1 MAFGEFANR
10 PHPSGHFIV
19 IPYDGDPA
27 VQLFLP
33 HDKSAV
39 AVVWKG
45 WLTPG
50 EAVDWV
56 KTAFALIDNARC
68 ISEIWSAKDTQ
79 PETFESTQ
87 TTRLEESL
95 KKVTDDAI
103 VTLRLQPKL
112 GAGDRLYVWGD
123 LRQQP
128 SPAGEKAD
136 LPNGGVSEVGIRVLP
151 GDLRESTGKALV
163 GNLLKRSTNINLRA
177 GEVEDLLSQLE
188 SKIAR
193 LP

>member
-19 IPYDGDPA
+19 IPYDGDHA

-33 HDKSAV
+33 NDQNAV

-56 KTAFALIDNARC
+56 KTAFALIDNAQC
-68 ISEIWSAKDTQ
+68 ISEIWSAKETQ
-79 PETFESTQ
+79 PETYQSTE

-95 KKVTDDAI
+95 KKIADDAT
-103 VTLRLQPKL
+103 VTLRLQP
-112 GAGDRLYVWGD
+112 
-123 LRQQP
+123 
-128 SPAGEKAD
+128 
-136 LPNGGVSEVGIRVLP
+136 
-151 GDLRESTGKALV
+151 
-163 GNLLKRSTNINLRA
+163 
-177 GEVEDLLSQLE
+177 
-188 SKIAR
+188 
-193 LP
+193 